1 MDETCQID
9 IPQSF
14 TALYVRPGRNMP
26 DRPWMEVHARYEQ
39 CEAIASMLQ
48 VTAAKMM
55 HDLRITEQ
63 DVLER
68 CYQGLRMQGQPFSK
82 QEAIWI
88 GRSLAEVLEQ
98 DDSAFMA
105 FVDRQN
111 AADCNA

>member
-1 MDETCQID
+1 
-9 IPQSF
+9 
-14 TALYVRPGRNMP
+14 
-26 DRPWMEVHARYEQ
+26 
-39 CEAIASMLQ
+39 
-48 VTAAKMM
+48 
-55 HDLRITEQ
+55 
-63 DVLER
+63 
-68 CYQGLRMQGQPFSK
+68 MQGQPFSK